1 MACRIIIVFDAATPM
16 VISLRSYIQASH
28 GLPMRSLA
36 TVDFGLVFSSHQ
48 DFSFRTAT
56 FMVTTRRTAAVPKA
70 FDFEA

>member
-1 MACRIIIVFDAATPM
+1 
-16 VISLRSYIQASH
+16 
-28 GLPMRSLA
+28 MRSLA